1 MDHKT
6 HTEYTKK
13 EGWTISELKNYLQEL
28 ENDGHG
34 DNKITFTVKDY
45 YSVYGE
51 EMTFSVSQGLHDNI
65 SLNEKGSNLA
75 FSLNEKNVSD
85 TFRDV
90 EIGKPKITYRKVY
103 DERNT
108 SVINFKNGSN
118 K

>member
-6 HTEYTKK
+6 HKKYTNK

-34 DNKITFTVKDY
+34 ENKIRFAVKDY
-45 YSVYGE
+45 YSKYST
-51 EMTFSVSQGLHDNI
+51 EMTFSVFANLHNN
-65 SLNEKGSNLA
+65 STYAKWSNLE
-75 FSLNEKNVSD
+75 FHLSEKNVSN
-85 TFRDV
+85 TFDEV
-90 EIGKPKITYRKVY
+90 EIAKPKITYRKVY